1 MSLRRR
7 RGAIQRY
14 RAEVSDFLLGLAVA
28 LVIGGVLAV
37 AGFFILRRLF
47 ERAAHRVADQIGRVL
62 VDVSARAAASP
73 AARGAA
79 RAHTAAGGFTNLGAY
94 AAAHGMSEDAAR
106 QEFAESIERLAR
118 LMDGAIRIP
127 VIGPVGLDALLG
139 LFPVA
144 GDATSAIV
152 SVMLIGRS
160 IKYGVPRE
168 IIARMLGNVVFD
180 FLIGAVPVA
189 GDVADMWFRANLR
202 NVALLREYLGEQSRN
217 TIEVTATR
225 VS

>member
-1 MSLRRR
+1 M
-7 RGAIQRY
+7 
-14 RAEVSDFLLGLAVA
+14 GLVVA
-28 LVIGGVLAV
+28 LIVVAAAGV
-37 AGFFILRRLF
+37 AGYLVLKRLF
-47 ERAAHRVADQIGRVL
+47 ERSAHRVADEIGRVL
-62 VDVSARAAASP
+62 AGVSGRP
-73 AARGAA
+73 GAPRPRRNA
-79 RAHTAAGGFTNLGAY
+79 PGGTTTGSRFTNLGAY

-118 LMDGAIRIP
+118 IMDGAIKIP
-127 VIGPVGLDALLG
+127 LIGPIGLDALLG

-160 IKYGVPRE
+160 IKYGVPPE
-168 IIARMLGNVVFD
+168 IIARMLGNVLFD
-180 FLIGAVPVA
+180 FLIGALPVA
-189 GDVADMWFRANLR
+189 GDLADMWFRANLR
-202 NVALLREYLGEQSRN
+202 NVALLREFLAEQSRN